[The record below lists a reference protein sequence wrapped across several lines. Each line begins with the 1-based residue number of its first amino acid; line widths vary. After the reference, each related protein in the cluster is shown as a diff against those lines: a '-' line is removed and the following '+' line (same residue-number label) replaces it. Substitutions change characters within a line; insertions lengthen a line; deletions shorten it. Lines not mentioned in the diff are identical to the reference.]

1 MNECHIIDLTLA
13 RARCKRCVSVH
24 GVWWMR
30 PPLAVWPLIELELRG
45 KDERVARDE
54 TKPIVSDFSVLG
66 QLVTSEVRSMPKIGI

>member
-1 MNECHIIDLTLA
+1 
-13 RARCKRCVSVH
+13 
-24 GVWWMR
+24 MR

-66 QLVTSEVRSMPKIGI
+66 QYVTSEVRSMPKIGIWFFANNF